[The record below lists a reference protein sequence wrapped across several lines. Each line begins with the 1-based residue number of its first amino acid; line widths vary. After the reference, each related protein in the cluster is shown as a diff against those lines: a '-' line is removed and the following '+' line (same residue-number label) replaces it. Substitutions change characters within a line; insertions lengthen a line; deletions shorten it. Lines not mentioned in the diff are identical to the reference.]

1 MSSFIHSVAVATAVV
16 LLAGVTSSCAQTP
29 SAAAPPVTAVIKG
42 KTIMNRAVGTF
53 EVKLAPLDTYN
64 RDTGALAGRMSLDKQ
79 FRGELEATGKG
90 EMLTAGTDVKGSAA
104 YVAIERVTGTLRGR
118 SGSFALHHTGIM
130 NRGVPTLTIA
140 VVPDSGTGR
149 LAGISGRMAIIIAD
163 GNHSYE
169 FDYTLPEAP

>member
-1 MSSFIHSVAVATAVV
+1 MYSFIHPVAVAAAVV
-16 LLAGVTSSCAQTP
+16 VLAGAISSCAQAP
-29 SAAAPPVTAVIKG
+29 FAAAPPVAAKPMG
-42 KTIMNRAVGTF
+42 STIMNRAVGTF
-53 EVKLAPLDTYN
+53 DVKLAPLDAYN
-64 RDTGALAGRMSLDKQ
+64 RDHGALAGRMSLDKQ

-130 NRGVPTLTIA
+130 NRGVPTLSIA
-140 VVPDSGTGR
+140 VVPDSGTGG

-163 GNHSYE
+163 GKHSYE
-169 FDYTLPEAP
+169 FDYTLPDAP